1 MLMNPK
7 AGTIAAL
14 VVTFFLLTINQTV
27 QAQQIGASQPKQ
39 TKVSNSAA
47 PRVKCRIVGAI
58 SHCCYRF
65 DSDATWPEGLSDFH
79 GSN

>member
-1 MLMNPK
+1 MEVFMLMNPK

-39 TKVSNSAA
+39 TKVSNSALL
-47 PRVKCRIVGAI
+47 
-58 SHCCYRF
+58 
-65 DSDATWPEGLSDFH
+65 LSL
-79 GSN
+79 